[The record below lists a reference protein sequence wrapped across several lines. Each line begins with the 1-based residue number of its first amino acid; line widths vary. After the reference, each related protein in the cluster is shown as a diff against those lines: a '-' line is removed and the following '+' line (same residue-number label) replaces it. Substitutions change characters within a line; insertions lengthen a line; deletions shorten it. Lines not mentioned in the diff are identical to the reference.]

1 MLQLV
6 DLLHVL
12 VLDSEVLKLALDL
25 PDTVLH
31 LVSLLYVDHKLIELL
46 FQRHDLLIYPCRDLI
61 FLGLVEYELFDLV
74 VKSLDPFQHALCV
87 LLYVT
92 HLL

>member
-12 VLDSEVLKLALDL
+12 VLNETHPHPKFDALLDSEVLKLALDI
-25 PDTVLH
+25 PDPVLH

-46 FQRHDLLIYPCRDLI
+46 LQ
-61 FLGLVEYELFDLV
+61 
-74 VKSLDPFQHALCV
+74 
-87 LLYVT
+87 
-92 HLL
+92 